1 MAEYVSEALR
11 SYGIP
16 EVETFELETLLNYP
30 SFEEAPSL
38 NVVGKKDEVLFTA
51 KLSEDIADTT
61 SDTPFR
67 NHTYFGYAPSGNV
80 SGEAIFVNYGRPE
93 DFDAL
98 LANGIAVKGKVVI
111 ARYGKCF
118 RGLKV
123 MNAET
128 RGAVGVLIYSDPED
142 DGYAFGET
150 YPDGPWRS
158 ESSVQRGSVQFN
170 SICAGDPMRAD
181 PRYAEQGMR

>member
-1 MAEYVSEALR
+1 
-11 SYGIP
+11 
-16 EVETFELETLLNYP
+16 
-30 SFEEAPSL
+30 
-38 NVVGKKDEVLFTA
+38 
-51 KLSEDIADTT
+51 
-61 SDTPFR
+61 
-67 NHTYFGYAPSGNV
+67 
-80 SGEAIFVNYGRPE
+80 
-93 DFDAL
+93 
-98 LANGIAVKGKVVI
+98 
-111 ARYGKCF
+111 
-118 RGLKV
+118 

>member
-80 SGEAIFVNYGRPE
+80 SGEAIFVITVVPRTLTLSLPMESTSKGR
-93 DFDAL
+93 L
-98 LANGIAVKGKVVI
+98 
-111 ARYGKCF
+111 
-118 RGLKV
+118 
-123 MNAET
+123 
-128 RGAVGVLIYSDPED
+128 S
-142 DGYAFGET
+142 
-150 YPDGPWRS
+150 
-158 ESSVQRGSVQFN
+158 
-170 SICAGDPMRAD
+170 
-181 PRYAEQGMR
+181 